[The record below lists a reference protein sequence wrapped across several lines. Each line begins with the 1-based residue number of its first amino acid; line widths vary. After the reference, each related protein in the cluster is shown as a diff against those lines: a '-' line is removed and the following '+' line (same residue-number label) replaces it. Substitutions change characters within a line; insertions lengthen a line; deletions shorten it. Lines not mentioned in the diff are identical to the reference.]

1 MAAIFRGTMPPASGP
16 LQSACAGAASRA
28 DEPSPHIVELF
39 YNALNDAL
47 GPQHWWPARTRFE
60 VIAGAIL
67 TQNTA
72 WGNVEK
78 AIRALAG
85 EGMLEARKLERVA
98 LRRLERLVRP
108 SGYFRQKARKL
119 KAFAR
124 FLNGEF
130 GSSLDRMFRTPTAA
144 LREKLLGVHGIGPE
158 TADSILLYAGG
169 HPVFVI
175 DAYTRRILARHGL
188 LETRKGRD
196 GEGGF
201 ATRRDTG
208 GRDGKG
214 GLRPKV
220 RDRSYE
226 QAQAMFEQNLPRDA
240 SLFNQYHALL
250 VETGKR
256 WCLAGEARCSEC
268 PLGRFLERQP

>member
-1 MAAIFRGTMPPASGP
+1 MAAIFRGKMPPASGP
-16 LQSACAGAASRA
+16 LQSACADAASRA

-39 YNALNDAL
+39 YYALNEAL
-47 GPQHWWPARTRFE
+47 GPQHWWPARTRME

-108 SGYFRQKARKL
+108 SGYFRQKARRL
-119 KAFAR
+119 KALAR
-124 FLNGEF
+124 FLNREF
-130 GSSLDRMFRTPTAA
+130 GGSLDRMFRTPTVA

-188 LETRKGRD
+188 LGTRKGRD
-196 GEGGF
+196 AKGGIES
-201 ATRRDTG
+201 RRDT
-208 GRDGKG
+208 DGKG

-220 RDRSYE
+220 RDRWYE
-226 QAQAMFEQNLPRDA
+226 QAQALFEQNLPRDA

-256 WCLAGEARCSEC
+256 WCRRGEARCSEC
-268 PLGRFLERQP
+268 PLGRFLERQA